1 MPAWTCIGTTEL
13 RRPASARLLR
23 RAAVVVA
30 LAPALWLAGRFALE
44 GAGPDP
50 IETLTHATGDWAIRL
65 LLLSLAVT
73 PLRRLSGWPSL
84 APLRRTFGLAAF
96 AWAAAHGLVWAVLD
110 LGLEPA
116 ALLEDA
122 TERPY
127 VMAGM
132 TALAILAVLAAT
144 STQAAMRRL
153 GARWKTLHRAV
164 YVAAAAAVVHHFWLV
179 KADTRPP
186 LVHAGILAGLL
197 AARVVAWA
205 VARRRRA
212 EVEPARAA

>member
-1 MPAWTCIGTTEL
+1 MAP
-13 RRPASARLLR
+13 RRPARALE
-23 RAAVVVA
+23 RAALA
-30 LAPALWLAGRFALE
+30 LAFAPALWLAGRFAFE
-44 GAGPDP
+44 GVGPDP
-50 IETLTHATGDWAIRL
+50 IKTLTHATGDWAIRF

-73 PLRRLSGWPSL
+73 PVRRFAGWRAV

-116 ALLEDA
+116 ALLEDV

-132 TALAILAVLAAT
+132 TALAILSVLAAT
-144 STQAAMRRL
+144 STRAALRRL
-153 GARWKTLHRAV
+153 GPRWKPLHRAV

-186 LVHAGILAGLL
+186 LVQAALLATLL
-197 AARVVAWA
+197 AARLVWRLRRSA
-205 VARRRRA
+205 VA
-212 EVEPARAA
+212 PAPTA

>member
-1 MPAWTCIGTTEL
+1 MD
-13 RRPASARLLR
+13 ARR
-23 RAAVVVA
+23 RARALGRVA
-30 LAPALWLAGRFALE
+30 LALTVAPAVWLAGRFALE
-44 GAGPDP
+44 GVGPDP
-50 IETLTHATGDWAIRL
+50 IKTLTHATGDASIRF

-73 PLRRLSGWPSL
+73 PVRRLTGWRAI

-116 ALLEDA
+116 ALLEDL

-132 TALAILAVLAAT
+132 TALAILTVLAAT
-144 STQAAMRRL
+144 STRAAQRRL
-153 GARWKTLHRAV
+153 GPRWNTLHRGV
-164 YVAAAAAVVHHFWLV
+164 YLAGAAAVVHHFWLV

-186 LVHAGILAGLL
+186 LVHAALL
-197 AARVVAWA
+197 ATLL
-205 VARRRRA
+205 VARLVWRFRRSA
-212 EVEPARAA
+212 LAPASTA